1 MLGLSKVFITV
12 LFIAAIIGYGT
23 RSFGNFMLLI
33 GVYIGIRIIYN
44 ILS

>member
-1 MLGLSKVFITV
+1 MLGLSKIFIIV

-23 RSFGNFMLLI
+23 KSFGNFMLI
-33 GVYIGIRIIYN
+33 VGIYIGIRIIYN